1 MIQLTLDLIGQK
13 QGSTDVT
20 ANEAG
25 SSEEGAEARIPVK
38 AWKPGD
44 KCMAP
49 YSEDKK

>member
-13 QGSTDVT
+13 
-20 ANEAG
+20 AG
-25 SSEEGAEARIPVK
+25 SSEVVAGEQEGSEEGPVARVPVK

-44 KCMAP
+44 KCLAP